1 MITGINDEQDNA
13 AKDISSE
20 VSESIF
26 DDNSD
31 EDYQLSDTKHQSSTD
46 IR

>member
-1 MITGINDEQDNA
+1 MNDEQDNTVN
-13 AKDISSE
+13 DISSE

-31 EDYQLSDTKHQSSTD
+31 EDDQLPGTKYQSSKD
-46 IR
+46 NR